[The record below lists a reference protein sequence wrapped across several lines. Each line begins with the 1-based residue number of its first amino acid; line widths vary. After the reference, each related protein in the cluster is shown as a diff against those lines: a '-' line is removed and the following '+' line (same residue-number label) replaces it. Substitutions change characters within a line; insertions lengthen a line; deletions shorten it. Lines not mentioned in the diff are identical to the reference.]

1 MDDVLASD
9 NFFSFLV
16 PFDGASVMLN
26 SATELIT
33 IPFIGFSSVCFSF
46 VSWLSGGIRKKKKKE
61 RLVCNTKRSER
72 ITYVEFPSLQLFTSK
87 P

>member
-1 MDDVLASD
+1 MDDLLASD

-16 PFDGASVMLN
+16 AFDEASVMLN

-46 VSWLSGGIRKKKKKE
+46 VSWLSGGIRKKKTVIL
-61 RLVCNTKRSER
+61 RQRSER
-72 ITYVEFPSLQLFTSK
+72 ITYAEFSNLQLFTFK
-87 P
+87 A

>member
-1 MDDVLASD
+1 MDDLLASD

-16 PFDGASVMLN
+16 PFDEASVMLN

-46 VSWLSGGIRKKKKKE
+46 VSWLSGGIRKKKTVIP
-61 RLVCNTKRSER
+61 RQRSER
-72 ITYVEFPSLQLFTSK
+72 ITYAEFSNLQLFTSK
-87 P
+87 G